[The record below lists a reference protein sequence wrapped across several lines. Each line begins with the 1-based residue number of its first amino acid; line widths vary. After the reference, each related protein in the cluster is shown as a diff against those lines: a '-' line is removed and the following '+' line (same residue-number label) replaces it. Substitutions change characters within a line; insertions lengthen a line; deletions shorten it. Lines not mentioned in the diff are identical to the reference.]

1 MPSKRIKGITIE
13 IGGDTTK
20 LTKALSAVDK
30 QLSDTQSKLRDVDK
44 LLKLNPGNVDLL
56 RQKQKLLTD
65 AISQTKDRLAQ
76 LREAQKNAT
85 NPADY
90 DALQR
95 EIIET
100 EDKLKSLETEY
111 KQFGSVGTQ
120 QIAAV
125 GKKFQEV
132 GEKIGAIGKKMSTY
146 VTLPLVGIGTK
157 AASSFAEVD
166 KTMQL
171 TNKTMNNTAEEA
183 ETLNKAMKDA
193 AANSTYG
200 MSDAATATLN
210 FARAGLDAKEAS
222 EALAP
227 AMNLAAGEGGNLD
240 TVSAGLVA
248 TINGFHGSFGDASK
262 YADVFA
268 AACNNSALDVN
279 SLSESMSI
287 AAPIFSAAGYSVND
301 AALYMGVMADNGIE
315 ANKAATSLKTGIA
328 RLVSPPK
335 AAAEEMSKLDWSIT
349 NADGTMKSA
358 IQIQKELHDKFQN
371 LSEAERVAAAS
382 AIFGKNQMAPWL
394 ALIGAAP
401 SDVKDLSNSLEK
413 CAGTTEEMANAMMD
427 GFGGSIEKLK
437 SSIDVLMTS
446 LGEALA
452 PTIQKVTNFIQGL
465 VDKFNALTPAQQ
477 QTIAKIGVLVAAA
490 GPVLVVVGK
499 VVGAIGTIM
508 QVGAPL
514 ISGIGGLI
522 KLIGGGLMSA
532 IGSII
537 PAIGSAVAAL
547 GPVGIAIAA
556 VAAAAVALGVV
567 IYKNWDKIK
576 AWTKDMVKNVKKRF
590 EDFKKSI
597 SKTWEN
603 VKAATSKAWNGIKTG
618 VTNGVNSVRNAVST
632 GMTKVRT
639 AASTAWT
646 KVRSVTSSAWG
657 GIKSAVTNGVNSVR
671 NGVSNGMAKVKTVAS
686 NAWTNVKNRTSSSW
700 SSIKATVSGAIS
712 SVRSVASGGFTAIK
726 TTAANAWSNLRS
738 GAQRSFSVLRST
750 VANSFHGVYNAIT
763 SPLRNAY
770 QAVRNVVSRIK
781 NAFKFRIS
789 LPKIRLPHI
798 RVTWLNVGKL
808 FRIPRL
814 SVQWYKKA
822 YDNPMLFN
830 SPTVLQTPY
839 GAKGF
844 GDGNGGELVYGHK
857 QLMRDIAE
865 ASSGMNV
872 TINITQQP
880 GQDATQLANI
890 VSRKLA
896 QLQKQKEAVY
906 A

>member
-1 MPSKRIKGITIE
+1 MPSQRIKGITIE
-13 IGGDTTK
+13 VGGDTTK
-20 LTKALSAVDK
+20 LTKALSTVDK

-65 AISQTKDRLAQ
+65 AIGQTKDRLAQ

-111 KQFGSVGTQ
+111 KQFDSVGTQ
-120 QIAAV
+120 QVKAAAKKLREFGDKIGAV
-125 GKKFQEV
+125 GKK
-132 GEKIGAIGKKMSTY
+132 MTTY
-146 VTLPLVGIGTK
+146 ITLPLVGIGTK

-171 TNKTMNNTAEEA
+171 TNKTMGNTAEEA

-227 AMNLAAGEGGNLD
+227 AMNLAAGEGGDLD

-248 TINGFHGSFGDASK
+248 TINGFRGSFGDASK

-279 SLSESMSI
+279 SLSEAMSI
-287 AAPIFSAAGYSVND
+287 AAPIFSTAGYSVND

-335 AAAEEMSKLDWSIT
+335 AASEAMDALDFAIT
-349 NADGTMKSA
+349 NADGTMKST
-358 IQIQKELHDKFQN
+358 IQIQKELHDKFKN
-371 LSEAERVAAAS
+371 LSEAERIAAAS

-394 ALIGAAP
+394 ALINAAP
-401 SDVKDLSNSLEK
+401 SDVESLSNSLEN

-499 VVGAIGTIM
+499 VLVAISGIM
-508 QVGAPL
+508 THGAPL
-514 ISGIGGLI
+514 IAGIGRLI
-522 KLIGGGLMSA
+522 KLVGGGLVSA
-532 IGSII
+532 IS
-537 PAIGSAVAAL
+537 SAVAAL
-547 GPVGIAIAA
+547 GPWGIAIAA
-556 VAAAAVALGVV
+556 AIAAAVAIGVAV
-567 IYKNWDKIK
+567 YKNWDKIK

-590 EDFKKSI
+590 DEFKKSI
-597 SKTWEN
+597 GKTWDN

-639 AASTAWT
+639 AASNAWT

-657 GIKSAVTNGVNSVR
+657 GIKSAVNNGVNSVR
-671 NGVSNGMAKVKTVAS
+671 NGVSSGMNKVKTVAS
-686 NAWTNVKNRTSSSW
+686 NAWASVKNRTSSSW

-712 SVRSVASGGFTAIK
+712 SVRSVASGGFAAIK
-726 TTAANAWSNLRS
+726 TTASNAWSNLRS
-738 GAQRSFSVLRST
+738 GAQRSFSALRST
-750 VANSFHGVYNAIT
+750 VSNSFHGVYNAIT

-798 RVTWLNVGKL
+798 KVTWFNVGKL

>member
-1 MPSKRIKGITIE
+1 MPSNRIRGVTIE

-20 LTKALSAVDK
+20 LTKALADVDK
-30 QLSDTQSKLRDVDK
+30 QLSNTQSKLRDVDK
-44 LLKLNPGNVDLL
+44 LLKLNPGNTDLL
-56 RQKQKLLTD
+56 RQKQQLLTE
-65 AISQTKDRLAQ
+65 AIDQTKTRLDQ

-85 NPADY
+85 KSEDY

-100 EDKLKSLETEY
+100 EGKLESLENEY
-111 KQFGSVGTQ
+111 KNFGSVQAQ
-120 QIAAV
+120 QLKVAGEKMQAV
-125 GKKFQEV
+125 GKKISDIGASLTSKLTLPIAGAFTVAGKYASDYEENLNKIDVAFGNSAEQVKKWSETATKQFGLSKVAATEAASGFGALAKGIGMSEKPAAEVSTTLAGLSSDLASYFNASQEDSAKALEGIFTGEAEALKKFGVVMNDTNLEKFAEDQGKVWKECSQTEKTMIRYQFVLSKTKDAQGDYSRTSDGTANTIRTFQAALQNLATVIGQKLLPIITPMIQKAADMVDRFSKMSPQMQELIV
-132 GEKIGAIGKKMSTY
+132 KIG
-146 VTLPLVGIGTK
+146 L
-157 AASSFAEVD
+157 
-166 KTMQL
+166 
-171 TNKTMNNTAEEA
+171 
-183 ETLNKAMKDA
+183 
-193 AANSTYG
+193 
-200 MSDAATATLN
+200 
-210 FARAGLDAKEAS
+210 
-222 EALAP
+222 
-227 AMNLAAGEGGNLD
+227 
-240 TVSAGLVA
+240 
-248 TINGFHGSFGDASK
+248 
-262 YADVFA
+262 
-268 AACNNSALDVN
+268 
-279 SLSESMSI
+279 
-287 AAPIFSAAGYSVND
+287 
-301 AALYMGVMADNGIE
+301 
-315 ANKAATSLKTGIA
+315 
-328 RLVSPPK
+328 
-335 AAAEEMSKLDWSIT
+335 
-349 NADGTMKSA
+349 
-358 IQIQKELHDKFQN
+358 
-371 LSEAERVAAAS
+371 
-382 AIFGKNQMAPWL
+382 
-394 ALIGAAP
+394 
-401 SDVKDLSNSLEK
+401 
-413 CAGTTEEMANAMMD
+413 
-427 GFGGSIEKLK
+427 
-437 SSIDVLMTS
+437 
-446 LGEALA
+446 
-452 PTIQKVTNFIQGL
+452 
-465 VDKFNALTPAQQ
+465 
-477 QTIAKIGVLVAAA
+477 LVAAA
-490 GPVLVVVGK
+490 GPVLQVVGPIVSIMGK
-499 VVGAIGTIM
+499 ATGGVSKLIDKLSGGAGLTGALKLVGAKIVEVVG
-508 QVGAPL
+508 
-514 ISGIGGLI
+514 S
-522 KLIGGGLMSA
+522 
-532 IGSII
+532 
-537 PAIGSAVAAL
+537 L
-547 GPVGIAIAA
+547 GPWGVVIAAIIAA
-556 VAAAAVALGVV
+556 VAALTVAVVL
-567 IYKNWDKIK
+567 NWDKVK
-576 AWTKDMVKNVKKRF
+576 KWTKDLGKQ
-590 EDFKKSI
+590 I
-597 SKTWEN
+597 SKTFKAIGKNIKENWEK
-603 VKAATSKAWNGIKTG
+603 VVSTTQKVWNSIGMVVNKGVNLVRNG
-618 VTNGVNSVRNAVST
+618 VTS
-632 GMTKVRT
+632 GMTKVHT

-671 NGVSNGMAKVKTVAS
+671 NSVSNGMAKVKTVAS

-738 GAQRSFSVLRST
+738 GAQRSFSALRST
-750 VANSFHGVYNAIT
+750 VSNSFHGVYNAIT
-763 SPLRNAY
+763 APLRNAY